1 MVKLKLMNQLMHQKN
16 LYLQQEVMRKIVAY
30 ITDLFDS
37 NKRNSKDDEDDL
49 KGFIIL
55 AERILKERTIR
66 RRKKQIKDMKI
77 NTS

>member
-1 MVKLKLMNQLMHQKN
+1 
-16 LYLQQEVMRKIVAY
+16 MRKIVAY